1 MPKLVGGPT
10 PARVTP
16 KCLILNRRSVVKPG
30 AIQTLQAELSTNEI
44 DLRFTSETWLHDGF
58 DINLVRLAGYTF
70 LTKNGKDRIGGG
82 VEIVCRNDW
91 MMKKIDFKEKDFEC
105 LRVRITHKDDQQL
118 YAAVLYHLPNPVHN
132 PDDLIKFLEDTC
144 ETILSRNPDARL
156 VLAGDINKLNRQL
169 WLLIFRVENID
180 VLRRSEPSSG
190 FLYGEP

>member
-1 MPKLVGGPT
+1 MGLVEIKRRISVRISVRGNSGCAGHYSTLHKQRIVSISPAVWRNVIPVPKLVGGPT

-118 YAAVLYHLPNPVHN
+118 YAAVL
-132 PDDLIKFLEDTC
+132 
-144 ETILSRNPDARL
+144 
-156 VLAGDINKLNRQL
+156 
-169 WLLIFRVENID
+169 
-180 VLRRSEPSSG
+180 
-190 FLYGEP
+190 